1 MNNAKNPL
9 SQQRTQLAELK
20 KQPRSAEEAS
30 FFYTDQQF
38 HCNAVKILPGEY
50 FVSDENIIITTVL
63 GSCIA
68 VCLWDEQRKISGM
81 NHFMLPGTQ
90 DDISGRYGS
99 YAMELLINAMMKK
112 GAMRSRLQA
121 KIFGGGKVV
130 DSLNRLNIGEKNTQF
145 AIDYLK
151 TEHIPIVT
159 RDVLGPYPR
168 RVVMLA
174 NTGKVMVKRMSAN
187 DPEKIEKQEIFGAAT
202 KIVAKTAG
210 GSIDLF

>member
-1 MNNAKNPL
+1 MSTSAL
-9 SQQRTQLAELK
+9 THQQRTQLADLK
-20 KQPRSAEEAS
+20 KQPRGPEEAS

-81 NHFMLPGTQ
+81 NHFMLPGNH
-90 DDISGRYGS
+90 DDSSGRYGS
-99 YAMELLINAMMKK
+99 YAMELLINSMMKK
-112 GAMRSRLQA
+112 GASRNRLQA

-174 NTGKVMVKRMSAN
+174 NTGKVMVKRMNTN
-187 DPEKIEKQEIFGAAT
+187 DPEKIEKQEVFGAAT
-202 KIVAKTAG
+202 KIVSKTAG